1 VKRFF
6 SNLFQ
11 EKNAVTIISVISA
24 ILLIIP
30 FIFFL
35 WKRVFFDWSQP
46 VDASMLG
53 TLGDFVGGV
62 LGSIWA
68 LVGIILFYL
77 ALREQ
82 RKDIAMN
89 QIALSKQIEALEI
102 QTNEFKLQKE
112 ELAQSR
118 NVFIEQSKTLKKQ
131 QFETTFF
138 AMIQMYGDNLKI
150 LNSKTTG
157 GKDFFISF
165 IDELKNMTN
174 ADGTALANHQEVI
187 SNYNELFFKYKND
200 ISHYFKIVYRI
211 VKFIDSGT
219 MNDTDKR
226 YYSKVLRSQ
235 FAENELLMLYY
246 NSYTIFG
253 TKFYPLILKYNLLK
267 HLPSDSK
274 VEFKMLVMNNA
285 KFDLNRLLFIQEI
298 TSYLKNYIKEF
309 KTLNES
315 EYTEFTPPLN
325 RSLMLNNQSMIIAIK
340 SDDLIEVELSFI
352 SINNEKLKEIYKL
365 EIKEFMNYVL
375 HHLNQKF
382 IFSKYIEYE
391 VLNFSIVEKLDS
403 NNVYFTIKSNKEISV

>member
-1 VKRFF
+1 MRRFF
-6 SNLFQ
+6 LNLFQ
-11 EKNAVTIISVISA
+11 EKNTVAIILVISG
-24 ILLIIP
+24 IVLIIP
-30 FIFFL
+30 FVFFL
-35 WKRVFFDWSQP
+35 WQRTFFDWNQP

-89 QIALSKQIEALEI
+89 QIALTKQIEALEI

-150 LNSKTTG
+150 LNSKTSVG
-157 GKDFFISF
+157 PDFFISF
-165 IDELKNMTN
+165 IDELTNMTKAN
-174 ADGTALANHQEVI
+174 GTPLANHEEVI
-187 SNYNELFFKYKND
+187 SNYKELFFKYKND

-211 VKFIDSGT
+211 VKFIDSGS
-219 MNDTDKR
+219 MNDTEKR

-235 FAENELLMLYY
+235 FAEKELLMLYY
-246 NSYTIFG
+246 NSNTIFG

-285 KFDLNRLLFIQEI
+285 KFDLNRLLFIQEL
-298 TSYLKNYIKEF
+298 TNYMKNFIKEF
-309 KTLNES
+309 KSLIES
-315 EYTEFTPPLN
+315 EETEFTPPLN
-325 RSLMLNNQSMIIAIK
+325 RSLKLHNQGMIIALK
-340 SDDLIEVELSFI
+340 SIDLTEVELSCLGI
-352 SINNEKLKEIYKL
+352 DNKKLKEIYKL

-391 VLNFSIVEKLDS
+391 TLNFSISEKLDS